1 MNIKVVGCHPANCRT
16 GRDGL
21 RPKAIVIHIIVGSQ
35 KNADDWFNNP
45 AAGVS
50 AHFSVS
56 KEGEIHQYV
65 DPDDTAFHAGI
76 VVSPTWAGIERRPD
90 GSFLNPNLY
99 TLGIEHE
106 GLPDDD
112 WTDAMYDASSQLVRE
127 LANRYAIPLDA
138 NHVIHHRDIRATKTC
153 PGSKA
158 DLSRIIT
165 QALALPGQPGAA
177 PTIEVTTIVNANLRQ
192 GAPSTQVPVL
202 MTIPMGT
209 RLSMAGF
216 VTDGQS
222 VNGNS
227 IWYRDQNGNF
237 LWAGTTDQPNPSA

>member
-1 MNIKVVGCHPANCRT
+1 MNIKVIGCHPTNFRS
-16 GRDGL
+16 GRAGL

-35 KNADDWFNNP
+35 NSADGWFNNP

-76 VVSPTWAGIERRPD
+76 VVSPTWIGIERRPD

-106 GLPDDD
+106 GKPDDD
-112 WTDAMYDASSQLVRE
+112 WPDAMYGASAQLVRM
-127 LANRYAIPLDA
+127 LADRYAIPLDA

-153 PGSKA
+153 PGFKA
-158 DLSRIIT
+158 DLSRII
-165 QALALPGQPGAA
+165 ALARAQGSQPEIGRASCR
-177 PTIEVTTIVNANLRQ
+177 ERV
-192 GAPSTQVPVL
+192 
-202 MTIPMGT
+202 
-209 RLSMAGF
+209 
-216 VTDGQS
+216 
-222 VNGNS
+222 
-227 IWYRDQNGNF
+227 
-237 LWAGTTDQPNPSA
+237 